1 MGILTKIC
9 IVVLVV
15 LVLLACP
22 IFITQATVGPNY
34 RKHYEEMKLKADLA
48 AVQSGF
54 DSLALQRLTV
64 ERDQAVAKLAQGSA
78 AMQEEISRLNA
89 DLAAEKQGSAK
100 LRSDL
105 DHIIGELTKLRSDY
119 EGNSQRTVLLA
130 EQRDKAFK
138 QIEALSEESRRLGD
152 QLKQTQLDS
161 DRQNQIV
168 RTLREQ
174 IVEREDRIHQLE
186 QQLGPGAV
194 AVKTDKPVVA
204 AETRIHGTV
213 TAIKGDL
220 ANVNVGSAKG
230 VKQGMQLVIYR
241 GPSYVAKLRVE
252 QVDVGA
258 SAGVVIDRKL
268 DPLQGDQV
276 ADSLD

>member
-1 MGILTKIC
+1 LGILTKIC

-64 ERDQAVAKLAQGSA
+64 ERDQVVAKLAQGSE

-105 DHIIGELTKLRSDY
+105 DRIIGELTKLRSDY
-119 EGNSQRTVLLA
+119 EGNSQRTALLA
-130 EQRDKAFK
+130 EQRDNAFK
-138 QIEALSEESRRLGD
+138 QIETLTEESRRLSD
-152 QLKQTQLDS
+152 QFKQTQLDS

-174 IVEREDRIHQLE
+174 LVGREDRIRQLE

-194 AVKTDKPVVA
+194 AVKTDKPVA

-213 TAIKGDL
+213 TAVKGDL

-230 VKQGMQLVIYR
+230 IKQGMQLVIYR
-241 GPSYVAKLRVE
+241 GPSYVAKLRIE

-258 SAGVVIDRKL
+258 SAGVVFDRKL
-268 DPLQGDQV
+268 DPLQGDHV